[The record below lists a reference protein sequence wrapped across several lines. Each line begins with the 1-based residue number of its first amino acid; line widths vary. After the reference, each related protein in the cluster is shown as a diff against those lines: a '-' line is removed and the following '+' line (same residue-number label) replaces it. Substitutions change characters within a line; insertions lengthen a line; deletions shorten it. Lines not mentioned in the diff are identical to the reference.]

1 MHGIRT
7 GRGSNGSIGRTHSD
21 THVASNNFDFIV
33 ILVINNGLGFDGLA
47 SALGLDVYVH
57 NKKLKIKSGGDI
69 RMWTFG
75 LTSARAAA
83 TSAAPCF

>member
-7 GRGSNGSIGRTHSD
+7 GHGSNGSIGHTHSD
-21 THVASNNFDFIV
+21 IHVASDNFDFIV

-47 SALGLDVYVH
+47 STLGLDVYVH
-57 NKKLKIKSGGDI
+57 NEKLKIKSGEDI
-69 RMWTFG
+69 RTWTFG
-75 LTSARAAA
+75 LTSARAAV